1 MKRWKEQQSM
11 KKRKGEAIFQEWQT
25 VKGQLAAVSLTSGL
39 CSWVMNQVSHPS
51 YCKVEVKLY
60 LHNQK
65 FDLHKDYQ
73 ASKGPWTL
81 RGCSLHIILV
91 VSWLTLRKCCAFT
104 DMLIKDVLKE
114 RNYEILAP
122 KGLYQF
128 RIHVTDGACILFHL
142 TAILTAVLVQAG
154 HEVKLS
160 FQSR

>member
-1 MKRWKEQQSM
+1 MRRSLSITFSLLFISPVQDPVSLSGHLLSRSSLVKHRSEFWQWTQDEKMERAA
-11 KKRKGEAIFQEWQT
+11 KYEEEKGEAIFQEWQT

-65 FDLHKDYQ
+65 FDLYEDYQ

-81 RGCSLHIILV
+81 SRCSLHIILV

-104 DMLIKDVLKE
+104 DMLIKDVLKG
-114 RNYEILAP
+114 RN
-122 KGLYQF
+122 
-128 RIHVTDGACILFHL
+128 
-142 TAILTAVLVQAG
+142 
-154 HEVKLS
+154 
-160 FQSR
+160 